1 MMNKFA
7 PNTQN
12 FLRVKSAILNL
23 VRDAED
29 ILARRKSGLPSSI
42 SNQYLEALRQTD
54 PRLDKKRIVDNK
66 DALLK
71 DSYKW
76 ILGHPDFIAWRNN
89 DETRLLWIKGD
100 PGKGKTMLL
109 IGIIEELSQEPELA
123 PEPSP
128 LSYFFCQGTD
138 SRLNNVTAVLRGLIY
153 LLLIQQN
160 SLIAHLREK
169 YDHAGRQLFEDANA
183 FYALS
188 EIFRDMLHD
197 STLTRVY
204 LIIDALDECETGLTQ
219 LLDLIV
225 RNVSASSRVKWI
237 VSSRNKHD
245 IEARLQL
252 NDGHTN
258 LSLELNAEHVSQA
271 VNVYIDHK
279 VSQLTRLKQYDSML
293 QDQVRHLLRQKANGT
308 FLWVALVCKELGEV
322 EIWNTLEVLDE
333 VPADLTPLY
342 DRMMKQI
349 LQLKR
354 KDPEFCRLILS
365 TTTLAYR
372 PLHLLEI
379 AALAGLPE
387 QLSCKLQSL
396 TTIINMCGSF
406 LTIRKDTVYFI
417 HQSAKDYIDSNIFPN
432 GKMEVHRRI
441 ASRSLQV
448 MSKTL
453 RRDIYDLRAPGTSI
467 DQVVPVER
475 DPLTPVQYSCVS
487 WIDHFCELDSS
498 LHYQAELRD
507 GGAIHIFLQEH
518 FLHWLEALSLLGSMP
533 NGVLAIAK
541 LENLLRVRFPL
552 I

>member
-12 FLRVKSAILNL
+12 FLRVKSAVFNL

-29 ILARRKSGLPSSI
+29 ILARRKSGQLSSI

-54 PRLDKKRIVDNK
+54 PRLDMKRIIDNK

-76 ILGHPDFIAWRNN
+76 ILDHPDFIAWRNS

-109 IGIIEELSQEPELA
+109 IGIIEELSQELEPM

-153 LLLIQQN
+153 LLLIQQI

-169 YDHAGRQLFEDANA
+169 FDHAGRQLFEDANA

-197 STLTRVY
+197 PTLTRVY
-204 LIIDALDECETGLTQ
+204 LILDALDECETGLTQ

-237 VSSRNKHD
+237 VSSRNRHD

-252 NDGHTN
+252 NDSHTN
-258 LSLELNAEHVSQA
+258 LSLELNAEHVSHA
-271 VNVYIDHK
+271 VDVYIDHK
-279 VSQLTRLKQYDSML
+279 VSQLTRLKHYDSML
-293 QDQVRHLLRQKANGT
+293 QDQVRDLLCQKANGT

-349 LQLKR
+349 LQLER

-372 PLHLLEI
+372 PLHLLELG
-379 AALAGLPE
+379 ALAGLPE

-396 TTIINMCGSF
+396 ITIINMCGSF

-417 HQSAKDYIDSNIFPN
+417 HQSAKDYIDSNIFPS
-432 GKMEVHRRI
+432 GKAEVHRRI
-441 ASRSLQV
+441 VSKSLQV

-453 RRDIYDLRAPGTSI
+453 RRDIYDLRAPGTLI
-467 DQVVPVER
+467 TQVVPVEQ
-475 DPLTPVQYSCVS
+475 DPLAPVRYSCVS
-487 WIDHFCELDSS
+487 WIDHLCELDSS
-498 LHYQAELRD
+498 SHYQDELRD